1 MIQNWNVAGTL
12 RHHWTCFRKL
22 GFVIHRLKSVLW
34 PTHTVM
40 YQDFEIDSMPVALM
54 QEREERI
61 LALASKLL
69 HHGICTVKQLEK
81 VYWYDC
87 G

>member
-1 MIQNWNVAGTL
+1 MAETL
-12 RHHWTCFRKL
+12 RHHWTYFRKL
-22 GFVIHRLKSVLW
+22 EVVIHRVKSVLG
-34 PTHTVM
+34 PTHI
-40 YQDFEIDSMPVALM
+40 YQDFEIESMPVALM